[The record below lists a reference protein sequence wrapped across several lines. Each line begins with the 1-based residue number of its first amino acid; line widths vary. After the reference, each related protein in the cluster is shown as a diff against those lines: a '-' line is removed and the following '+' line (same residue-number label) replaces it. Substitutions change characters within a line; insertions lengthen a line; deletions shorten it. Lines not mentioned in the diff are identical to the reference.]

1 MGQGQSEYRMI
12 IQSGTL
18 NVGIDVSKATLDVHL
33 RYADQPKGKAFKIA
47 NTPEGR
53 TALCAELK
61 VLEPKLVAMEA
72 TGGYERAIAIE
83 LGRHLIP
90 FSIVNATYIRKY
102 AESDGKIHKTD
113 PIDAAVIAEYAE
125 KKAPRAW
132 LPITE
137 DRLELEALSTRRRQL
152 VEMLVAEKN
161 HLEHAHPTTRAL
173 IERDIIELEARKAEI
188 EALLSEH
195 VSQRPELSRKKEV
208 LMSPKGIAE
217 TTAMKV
223 LALFPEIG
231 EVGHKQ
237 AAKMAGTAPIAK
249 DSGTARLKRKCQGGR
264 PDLRAALYMPT
275 LAAIRWN
282 PTIRA
287 FRDRLLAKGKPKQ
300 LVVIACMRKFLVI
313 LNAMVRD
320 NMIWVDRVNNSH

>member
-1 MGQGQSEYRMI
+1 MI
-12 IQSGTL
+12 VNSRIL
-18 NVGIDVSKATLDVHL
+18 NVGIDVSKANLDVHL
-33 RYADQPKGKAFKIA
+33 RFSDEPKGKAFKVA
-47 NTPEGR
+47 NSPEGR
-53 TALCAELK
+53 TALCAQLK
-61 VLEPKLVAMEA
+61 VLQPKLVAMEA

-83 LGRHLIP
+83 LGRHVIP
-90 FSIVNATYIRKY
+90 FSIVNAKYIRSY

-125 KKAPRAW
+125 KKEPRAW
-132 LPITE
+132 QPITE
-137 DRLELEALSTRRRQL
+137 DALELEALSKRRHQL
-152 VEMLVAEKN
+152 VEMLVAERN
-161 HLEHAHPTTRAL
+161 HLEHAHPKTRAL
-173 IERDIIELEARKAEI
+173 IERDILELEARKAEI
-188 EALLSEH
+188 EGLLFEH

-217 TTAMKV
+217 TTAMKL

-231 EVGHKQ
+231 EVDHKQ
-237 AAKMAGTAPIAK
+237 AAKMAGVAPIAK
-249 DSGTARLKRKCQGGR
+249 DSGKAKPKRKCQGGR

-275 LAAIRWN
+275 LSAIRWN

-287 FRDRLLAKGKPKQ
+287 FRDRLVAKGKPKQ

-320 NMIWVDRVNNSH
+320 NRKWEDQAINFN